1 MGIKAGEDTF
11 YQAQRGIVQDG
22 LVLNLDAGVDESYNG
37 GTTWRDLKGGNNG
50 TLTNGLTFNKTNGGN
65 IVFDG
70 TNEYV
75 TVANLSANMFSD
87 GATIFAFLKLDSA
100 PINAEL
106 TGIWGFG
113 TGLRSHYPW
122 TNGQAYMN
130 TFRTTRVESIT
141 LSSSVDITEPH
152 SLCITSKN
160 NDRWKM
166 YQNTELVSDVTAQ
179 SSINLPCNL
188 FGKSCTDARYFVGKF
203 YSFLMYNRAL
213 TSDEVSRNYNA
224 TRHRFGV

>member
-22 LVLNLDAGVDESYNG
+22 LVLNLDAGVDKSYSG
-37 GTTWRDLKGGNNG
+37 GTVWRDLKGGNDG
-50 TLTNGLTFNKTNGGN
+50 TLTNNLTFNKTNGGG

-75 TVANLSANMFSD
+75 TVANLSVDMFSD
-87 GATIFAFLKLDSA
+87 GATIFAFLKLNSA
-100 PINAEL
+100 PPNANL

-113 TGLRSHYPW
+113 AGLRSHYPW
-122 TNGQAYMN
+122 TDGKAYMN
-130 TFRTTRVESIT
+130 TFRTSRVESIT

-179 SSINLPCNL
+179 SSINLACNL
-188 FGKSCTDARYFVGKF
+188 FGRSCNDTRYLLGTF
-203 YSFLMYNRAL
+203 YSFLIYNRAL
-213 TSDEVSRNYNA
+213 TSDEVARNYNA